1 MAARFALGVEYDGN
15 DFCGWQSQ
23 DCGCGAQDALQ
34 TALSAIAD
42 SPIKVWAAGRTDAG
56 VHATA
61 QTVHFNSAAVRQPLR
76 LAARGKRAFAKR
88 HGRVVAEKNSR

>member
-1 MAARFALGVEYDGN
+1 MPPPFGFKPAPFAGGLNNTAMAARFALGVEYDGN

-61 QTVHFNSAAVRQPLR
+61 ADGSF
-76 LAARGKRAFAKR
+76 
-88 HGRVVAEKNSR
+88 